1 MLSHK
6 IVDAPVLSQANC
18 GAEEFTAIKLAA
30 SSALKGCEKLPPGQY
45 KVWRKFL
52 VSGGISVGEPV
63 NTNTG
68 PDTTSVLAF
77 VLSKL
82 PPDQVKQLAAVVS
95 AGGASVTPAQRQMA
109 IQICEPTRKH
119 TVRAGAIS
127 GVVELTPIQ

>member
-1 MLSHK
+1 MLNSK
-6 IVDAPVLSQANC
+6 ILDAPVLSQADC
-18 GAEEFTAIKLAA
+18 GIEEFTAIKIAA
-30 SSALKGCEKLPPGQY
+30 SKALKGCSKLPPGQY

-63 NTNTG
+63 DTSTG

-82 PPDQVKQLAAVVS
+82 PPNQVKQLAAVVS
-95 AGGASVTPAQRQMA
+95 AGGASATPAQRQLA
-109 IQICEPTRKH
+109 IQICEPTRKP
-119 TVRAGAIS
+119 TVRAGAIG